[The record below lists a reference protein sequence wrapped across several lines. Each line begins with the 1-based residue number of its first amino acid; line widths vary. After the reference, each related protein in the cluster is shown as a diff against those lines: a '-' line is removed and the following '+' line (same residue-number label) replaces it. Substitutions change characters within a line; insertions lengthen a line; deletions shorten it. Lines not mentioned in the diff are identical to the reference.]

1 MKITSLLNEDGILL
15 SASVSNKEEAINMLV
30 SGPHRFGVLTDV
42 AMCRSDVLAR
52 ERQGTTALPHGIAI
66 PHAKS
71 RGVSSLGITVMT
83 VPGGVEFGAADGTKS
98 RLIFLLVGPE
108 NDPSGYLDMLSSLLM
123 LFMKNTDL
131 AERLIDAK
139 TSGDFLQLLKDA
151 EAK

>member
-1 MKITSLLNEDGILL
+1 MMLITSLLNEDGILL
-15 SASVSNKEEAINMLV
+15 GASVSNKEEAISMLV

-42 AMCRSDVLAR
+42 ARCRADVLAR
-52 ERQGTTALPHGIAI
+52 ESQGTTALPRGIAI

-83 VPGGVEFGAADGTKS
+83 VPGGVDFGSDDGGS

-123 LFMKNTDL
+123 LFMKNVNL
-131 AERLIDAK
+131 AEELIAAK
-139 TSGDFLQLLKDA
+139 TSSEFLQILKAA
-151 EAK
+151 EGQ

>member
-1 MKITSLLNEDGILL
+1 MRITSLLNEDGILL
-15 SASVSNKEEAINMLV
+15 NASVANKEESINMLV

-42 AMCRSDVLAR
+42 ALCRSDVLAR
-52 ERQGTTALPHGIAI
+52 ERQGTTALPRGIAI

-83 VPGGVEFGAADGTKS
+83 VPAGVDFGASDGNS

-123 LFMKNTDL
+123 LFMKNPEL
-131 AERLIDAK
+131 AEQLIAAK
-139 TSGDFLQLLKDA
+139 SSSAFLALLKDT
-151 EAK
+151 ESK

>member
-42 AMCRSDVLAR
+42 DMCRGDVLAR

-71 RGVSSLGITVMT
+71 RGVSGLGITVMT
-83 VPGGVEFGAADGTKS
+83 VPAGVDFGATDGTKS

-123 LFMKNTDL
+123 LFMKNSDL
-131 AERLIDAK
+131 AERLIDTK
-139 TSGDFLQLLKDA
+139 SSTDFLNLLKEA
-151 EAK
+151 ESK